1 MVSNSGK
8 ISEDVFKDMT
18 QRNVLLFWQLEF
30 SHFFC
35 ILYSKNK
42 ATLVRYFKLHLLYEL
57 STDFYS
63 SNKIRKAQNED
74 LNMACQNLNAPQLT
88 F

>member
-8 ISEDVFKDMT
+8 ISEDIFKDMN

-35 ILYSKNK
+35 ILYSRNK
-42 ATLVRYFKLHLLYEL
+42 ATLVRYFKLHLYEL

-63 SNKIRKAQNED
+63 SNKIREAQNED
-74 LNMACQNLNAPQLT
+74 MNMACQNLNALQLT